1 MAFYDHQPSVFEAVG
16 NGSIRYRF
24 NIQEVEAENTQTSG
38 EEPQQGEGETRTQWQ
53 CDEVIV
59 FAPLSS
65 NKITQAVISHKWDSD
80 YEQKLINEYNAANL
94 GLIGGSKTSD
104 EAKAKI
110 QAYKDFLTERATLK
124 LQVDADCAEYGA
136 EYDIVI

>member
-1 MAFYDHQPSVFEAVG
+1 MAYYDHQPSVFEAVG
-16 NGSIRYRF
+16 NGSTRYRF
-24 NIQEVEAENTQTSG
+24 NIQEVEVENNQTSG
-38 EEPQQGEGETRTQWQ
+38 EESQSEGQVTQWK
-53 CDEVIV
+53 CDEVVV
-59 FAPLSS
+59 FAPLSA

-110 QAYKDFLTERATLK
+110 NAYKDMLTERASLK
-124 LQVDADCAEYGA
+124 VQIDADCAEHG
-136 EYDIVI
+136 IL

>member
-1 MAFYDHQPSVFEAVG
+1 MAYYDHQPSVFEAVG
-16 NGSIRYRF
+16 NGSTRYRF
-24 NIQEVEAENTQTSG
+24 NIQEVEVENNQTSG
-38 EEPQQGEGETRTQWQ
+38 EESQSEGQVTQWQ
-53 CDEVIV
+53 CDEVVV
-59 FAPLSS
+59 FAPLSA

-110 QAYKDFLTERATLK
+110 NAYKDMLTERAALK
-124 LQVDADCAEYGA
+124 VQIDADCAEHG
-136 EYDIVI
+136 IL

>member
-1 MAFYDHQPSVFEAVG
+1 MAYYDHQPSVFEAVG
-16 NGSIRYRF
+16 NGSTRYRF
-24 NIQEVEAENTQTSG
+24 NIQEVEVENNQTSG
-38 EEPQQGEGETRTQWQ
+38 EESQSEGQVTQWQ
-53 CDEVIV
+53 CDEVVV
-59 FAPLSS
+59 FAPLSA

-110 QAYKDFLTERATLK
+110 NAYKDMLTERAALK
-124 LQVDADCAEYGA
+124 EQIDADCAEHG
-136 EYDIVI
+136 IL

>member
-1 MAFYDHQPSVFEAVG
+1 MAYYDHQPSVFEAVG
-16 NGSIRYRF
+16 NGSTRYRF
-24 NIQEVEAENTQTSG
+24 NIQEVEVENNQTSG
-38 EEPQQGEGETRTQWQ
+38 EESQSEGQVTQWQ
-53 CDEVIV
+53 CDEVVV
-59 FAPLSS
+59 FAPLSA

-110 QAYKDFLTERATLK
+110 NAYKDMLTERASLK
-124 LQVDADCAEYGA
+124 AQIDADCAEHG
-136 EYDIVI
+136 IL

>member
-1 MAFYDHQPSVFEAVG
+1 MAYYDHQPSVFEAVG
-16 NGSIRYRF
+16 NGSTRYRF
-24 NIQEVEAENTQTSG
+24 NIQEVEVENNQTSG
-38 EEPQQGEGETRTQWQ
+38 EESQSEGQVTQWQ
-53 CDEVIV
+53 CDEVVV
-59 FAPLSS
+59 FAPLSA

-110 QAYKDFLTERATLK
+110 NAYKDMLTERASLK
-124 LQVDADCAEYGA
+124 VQIDADCAEHG
-136 EYDIVI
+136 IL

>member
-24 NIQEVEAENTQTSG
+24 NIQEVEAENTQVSG
-38 EEPQQGEGETRTQWQ
+38 EEPQQGETPTQWQ
-53 CDEVIV
+53 CDEVVV
-59 FAPLSS
+59 FAPLSA
-65 NKITQAVISHKWDSD
+65 NKITQAVISPKWDSD
-80 YEQKLINEYNAANL
+80 QEQKLINEYNAANL

-110 QAYKDFLTERATLK
+110 NAYKDFLNERASLK
-124 LQVDADCAEYGA
+124 TQIDADCAEYGTA
-136 EYDIVI
+136 FDIII

>member
-24 NIQEVEAENTQTSG
+24 NIQEVEAENTQVSG
-38 EEPQQGEGETRTQWQ
+38 EEPQQGETPTQWQ
-53 CDEVIV
+53 CDEVVV
-59 FAPLSS
+59 FAPLSA

-80 YEQKLINEYNAANL
+80 QEQKLINEYNAANL

-110 QAYKDFLTERATLK
+110 NAYKDFLNERASLK
-124 LQVDADCAEYGA
+124 TQIDADCAEYGA
-136 EYDIVI
+136 AFDIII